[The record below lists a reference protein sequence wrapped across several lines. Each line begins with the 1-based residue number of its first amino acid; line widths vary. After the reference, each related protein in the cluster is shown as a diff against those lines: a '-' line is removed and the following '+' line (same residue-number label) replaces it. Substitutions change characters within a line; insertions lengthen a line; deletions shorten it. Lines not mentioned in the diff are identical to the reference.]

1 MDAPQPFH
9 HYPFDLNG
17 DDELLLSD
25 FYELHDFDLSAE
37 ENPFSSA
44 ARCIFGVIGQRDVA
58 NLLIGLVGFALVWS
72 NSVRSELVV
81 PLFVYFLFATLV
93 ILSQLISVKGIFC
106 STFTIFFVLFC
117 QLLYSAEDFTVIR
130 GALMVAAM
138 KMISLAFDA
147 EDGSFHTIGLGDCW
161 HSSPFI
167 KRMCSMFAFVFSP
180 CSVLFGPPIQ
190 FAQFDDWTFRRVH
203 SFGLFPLL
211 KRLLHFALLLLSSL
225 LFLSLSSCLID
236 PSSDFFPS
244 HLSPWLFLH
253 FLNAQSFRFSHFFV
267 CYLASA
273 CAVLAGHPTV
283 EITRWT
289 SIEWPR
295 SMAEVAVHWNK
306 PMHFF
311 LHKYVYRRAKVRLG
325 SLFSLL
331 LTFAVSS
338 ALHGFDFQML
348 AVLLSLGLFA
358 FSETKCPAN
367 CHHRYKKAHFSLLI
381 VRLCFTLVNIFL
393 LIYLGSP
400 FHGEGQFTGY
410 SAEHLLSIWRD
421 QFHYSGHLIAFV
433 TIIISFVIPRKCKDN

>member
-1 MDAPQPFH
+1 MI
-9 HYPFDLNG
+9 LNIY
-17 DDELLLSD
+17 LS
-25 FYELHDFDLSAE
+25 
-37 ENPFSSA
+37 
-44 ARCIFGVIGQRDVA
+44 GQRDVA

-147 EDGSFHTIGLGDCW
+147 EDGSFSYDWSRRLLA
-161 HSSPFI
+161 FFALF

-190 FAQFDDWTFRRVH
+190 FASIRRLDFP
-203 SFGLFPLL
+203 SCPFLRSLLLPLL
-211 KRLLHFALLLLSSL
+211 
-225 LFLSLSSCLID
+225 
-236 PSSDFFPS
+236 
-244 HLSPWLFLH
+244 
-253 FLNAQSFRFSHFFV
+253 HFFV

-358 FSETKCPAN
+358 FSET
-367 CHHRYKKAHFSLLI
+367 S
-381 VRLCFTLVNIFL
+381 
-393 LIYLGSP
+393 
-400 FHGEGQFTGY
+400 
-410 SAEHLLSIWRD
+410 D
-421 QFHYSGHLIAFV
+421 
-433 TIIISFVIPRKCKDN
+433 

>member
-25 FYELHDFDLSAE
+25 FYDFDLSAE

-93 ILSQLISVKGIFC
+93 ILSQLISEKGIFC
-106 STFTIFFVLFC
+106 SAFTIFFVLFC

-138 KMISLAFDA
+138 KIISLAFDA
-147 EDGSFHTIGLGDCW
+147 EDGSFHTIGLGDGW
-161 HSSPFI
+161 HSSPFL

-180 CSVLFGPPIQ
+180 CSLLFGPPIQ
-190 FAQFDDWTFRRVH
+190 FTQFDDWTFRRVH

-225 LFLSLSSCLID
+225 LFLSLSSCLVD

-244 HLSPWLFLH
+244 RLSPWLFLH

-367 CHHRYKKAHFSLLI
+367 CHHHYKKGLRFSLFVSVSLWSTFSFSFI
-381 VRLCFTLVNIFL
+381 SVLRSMAKANLPDTARNICC
-393 LIYLGSP
+393 P
-400 FHGEGQFTGY
+400 FGGIN
-410 SAEHLLSIWRD
+410 SIIR
-421 QFHYSGHLIAFV
+421 
-433 TIIISFVIPRKCKDN
+433 VI